1 MYVFQPIF
9 ICISL
14 YGKPILLFCCGL
26 HNDFPSHQVRR
37 VMQARVT
44 GLDPITQFSGLCKR
58 IFPGN
63 PCLHFSRPHSLMLMQ
78 ASLMQASLMQ
88 ASLMQA
94 SLCKPA
100 LYIVCIH
107 ISFRFFLSFFLP
119 LIFILS
125 FLSLLTLLFPSQHGR
140 IFPSRWYVRRGSDTG
155 LLFRGGPVFSVQR

>member
-14 YGKPILLFCCGL
+14 YGKPISTVLCGL
-26 HNDFPSHQVRR
+26 HNDFPSRQVWR

-63 PCLHFSRPHSLMLMQ
+63 PCLHFSCPHSSIPSLCKPAYASQLMQ

-94 SLCKPA
+94 T
-100 LYIVCIH
+100 CI
-107 ISFRFFLSFFLP
+107 
-119 LIFILS
+119 
-125 FLSLLTLLFPSQHGR
+125 
-140 IFPSRWYVRRGSDTG
+140 
-155 LLFRGGPVFSVQR
+155 

>member
-9 ICISL
+9 ICVSL
-14 YGKPILLFCCGL
+14 YGKPISTVLCGL

-63 PCLHFSRPHSLMLMQ
+63 PCLHFSCPHS
-78 ASLMQASLMQ
+78 SIP
-88 ASLMQA
+88 

-100 LYIVCIH
+100 YASQPYASHMYIVCIH
-107 ISFRFFLSFFLP
+107 ISFVSFFR
-119 LIFILS
+119 FSYLS
-125 FLSLLTLLFPSQHGR
+125 FLSFSLFLAHSDLPFSAWPNLPLQM
-140 IFPSRWYVRRGSDTG
+140 VRTPR
-155 LLFRGGPVFSVQR
+155 L

>member
-14 YGKPILLFCCGL
+14 YGKPISTVLCGL

-63 PCLHFSRPHSLMLMQ
+63 PCLHFSRPHSLILMHASLMQATLCKPAYASQLYASQLMQ
-78 ASLMQASLMQ
+78 ASLYASQ
-88 ASLMQA
+88 
-94 SLCKPA
+94 P
-100 LYIVCIH
+100 YI
-107 ISFRFFLSFFLP
+107 
-119 LIFILS
+119 
-125 FLSLLTLLFPSQHGR
+125 
-140 IFPSRWYVRRGSDTG
+140 
-155 LLFRGGPVFSVQR
+155 